1 MRHINNHRKPRRT
14 WTLWHRRRAMKS
26 LLFLRVMC
34 AAVSSAAAVKV
45 FNHIIERHPSN
56 FPSGG
61 IIGGRGTEGEVV
73 LSKQQQ
79 EQLAQVMRENPDKI
93 YIAKTN
99 R

>member
-1 MRHINNHRKPRRT
+1 
-14 WTLWHRRRAMKS
+14 MKS

-45 FNHIIERHPSN
+45 FNHIIERHPSD

-61 IIGGRGTEGEVV
+61 IVGSRGTGEEII
-73 LSKQQQ
+73 LSRQQQ
-79 EQLAQVMRENPDKI
+79 DRIAQVMRENPDKI